1 MTSLP
6 ALENETLPKIMRS
19 PRTVRL
25 EISSKCN
32 LRCLYCYYFDNP
44 AVDYANLPTEQWL
57 QFFVELGNMAVM
69 DVSLGGGE
77 PFLRPD
83 LMDLI
88 EGIIQNKMRFCILS
102 NGTLIDDHIAE
113 YIAGTHRC
121 NYVQVS
127 IDGASSEVHD
137 SCRGNGSFVKAVN
150 GIKTLQRHNIP
161 VVARVTLHHHNVR
174 EIANV
179 ARFLLDE
186 LDISSFS
193 TNSAG
198 YLGACRKNAGEV
210 LLTNEDRQMA
220 MHDLLILSQKYPG
233 RITALAGPLYEAKYW
248 RKMEVAR
255 LNNDPAFPKGGHLTA
270 CGCPFGEIS
279 VRADGMII
287 PCSML
292 AHMVLGRINSDSLQ
306 EVWLNNPELNRL
318 RMRQKIPLDE
328 LEFCRGCDYM
338 RYCTGNCPGTAFTL
352 AGDTNSPSPDAC
364 LRKFLAEGG
373 NIP

>member
-1 MTSLP
+1 MTNLS
-6 ALENETLPKIMRS
+6 ALENAAVPKVMRS
-19 PRTVRL
+19 PRTVHL

-32 LRCLYCYYFDNP
+32 LRCLYCYYFDNT
-44 AVDYANLPTEQWL
+44 AVDYTNLPTEQWL
-57 QFFVELGNMAVM
+57 QFFVELGSMAVM
-69 DVSLGGGE
+69 DVSLSGGE

-83 LMDLI
+83 LTDLI
-88 EGIIQNKMRFCILS
+88 EGIIQNKMRFSILS
-102 NGTLIDDHIAE
+102 NGTLINDHIAE

-127 IDGASSEVHD
+127 IDGASPKVHD

-150 GIKTLQRHNIP
+150 GIKTLRRHNIP

-220 MHDLLILSQKYPG
+220 MHDLLNLSQEYKG

-248 RKMEVAR
+248 RKMEAAR
-255 LNNDPAFPKGGHLTA
+255 LNHDPAFSNGGHLTA
-270 CGCPFGEIS
+270 CGCPFSEIN

-287 PCSML
+287 PCTML

-318 RMRQKIPLDE
+318 RMRRSIPLNE
-328 LEFCRGCDYM
+328 LEFCRGCDYI

-352 AGDTNSPSPDAC
+352 TGDTNSPSPDAC
-364 LRKFLAEGG
+364 FRKFLAEGG

>member
-1 MTSLP
+1 
-6 ALENETLPKIMRS
+6 
-19 PRTVRL
+19 
-25 EISSKCN
+25 
-32 LRCLYCYYFDNP
+32 
-44 AVDYANLPTEQWL
+44 
-57 QFFVELGNMAVM
+57 
-69 DVSLGGGE
+69 
-77 PFLRPD
+77 
-83 LMDLI
+83 
-88 EGIIQNKMRFCILS
+88 
-102 NGTLIDDHIAE
+102 
-113 YIAGTHRC
+113 
-121 NYVQVS
+121 
-127 IDGASSEVHD
+127 
-137 SCRGNGSFVKAVN
+137 
-150 GIKTLQRHNIP
+150 

-220 MHDLLILSQKYPG
+220 MHDLLNLSQEYKG

-248 RKMEVAR
+248 RKMEAAR
-255 LNNDPAFPKGGHLTA
+255 LNHDPAFSNGGHLTA
-270 CGCPFGEIS
+270 CGCPFSEIN

-287 PCSML
+287 PCTML

-318 RMRQKIPLDE
+318 RMRRSIPLNE
-328 LEFCRGCDYM
+328 LEFCRGCDYI

-352 AGDTNSPSPDAC
+352 TGDTNSPSPDAC
-364 LRKFLAEGG
+364 FRKFLAEGG

>member
-1 MTSLP
+1 MANLS
-6 ALENETLPKIMRS
+6 ALENATLPKIMRS

-32 LRCLYCYYFDNP
+32 LRCLYCYYFDNH
-44 AVDYANLPTEQWL
+44 AVDYTNLPTEQWL
-57 QFFVELGNMAVM
+57 QFFVELGSMAVM

-83 LMDLI
+83 LIDLI
-88 EGIIQNKMRFCILS
+88 EGIIQNKMRFSILS
-102 NGTLIDDHIAE
+102 NGTLINDHIAE
-113 YIAGTHRC
+113 YIAGTRRC

-127 IDGASSEVHD
+127 VDGASPKVHD
-137 SCRGNGSFVKAVN
+137 SCRGKGSFVKAIE
-150 GIKTLQRHNIP
+150 GIKTLQRHDVP
-161 VVARVTLHHHNVR
+161 VVVRVTLHHHNVHD
-174 EIANV
+174 IANV
-179 ARFLLDE
+179 ASFLLDE
-186 LDISSFS
+186 LGLSVFS

-210 LLTNEDRQMA
+210 LLTNADKQVA
-220 MHDLLILSQKYPG
+220 MSDLLILSQKYPG
-233 RITALAGPLYEAKYW
+233 RITALAGPLFEAKYW
-248 RKMEVAR
+248 REMEVAR

-287 PCSML
+287 PCTML

-306 EVWLNNPELNRL
+306 DVWLNNPELNRL
-318 RMRQKIPLDE
+318 RMRQNIPLNEFD
-328 LEFCRGCDYM
+328 FCRDCDYM
-338 RYCTGNCPGTAFTL
+338 PYCTGNCPGAAFTL
-352 AGDTNSPSPDAC
+352 TGDINHPSPDAC
-364 LRKFLAEGG
+364 LRKFLAAGG

>member
-1 MTSLP
+1 VTNLS
-6 ALENETLPKIMRS
+6 ALENATLPKIMNS

-44 AVDYANLPTEQWL
+44 AVDYRNLPTEQWL

-88 EGIIQNKMRFCILS
+88 EGIIQNKMRFSILS
-102 NGTLIDDHIAE
+102 NGTLINDHIAE

-137 SCRGNGSFVKAVN
+137 SCRGKGSFVKAVR
-150 GIKTLQRHNIP
+150 GIKTLQRHDVP
-161 VVARVTLHHHNVR
+161 VAVRVTLHHNNVR
-174 EIANV
+174 DIVNV
-179 ARFLLDE
+179 ASFLLDE
-186 LDISSFS
+186 LGISSFG

-198 YLGACRKNAGEV
+198 YIGACRKNASEV
-210 LLTNEDRQMA
+210 LLTNEDRQIA
-220 MHDLLILSQKYPG
+220 MDDLLNLSHKYPG
-233 RITALAGPLYEAKYW
+233 RIAASAGPLYEAKYW
-248 RKMEVAR
+248 RKMEAAR
-255 LNNDPAFPKGGHLTA
+255 RSHDPAFPNGGHLTA
-270 CGCPFGEIS
+270 CGCPFNEIS

-292 AHMVLGRINSDSLQ
+292 AHVVLGRINRDSLQ

-318 RMRQKIPLDE
+318 RMRRSIPLNE
-328 LEFCRGCDYM
+328 FEFCRGCDYIP
-338 RYCTGNCPGTAFTL
+338 YCTGNCPGIAFTL
-352 AGDTNSPSPDAC
+352 TDDINHPSPDAC

>member
-1 MTSLP
+1 VTNLS
-6 ALENETLPKIMRS
+6 ALENATLPKIMRS

-32 LRCLYCYYFDNP
+32 LRCLYCYYFDNS

-57 QFFVELGNMAVM
+57 QFFVELGSMAVM

-83 LMDLI
+83 LIDLI
-88 EGIIQNKMRFCILS
+88 EGIIQNKMRFSIIS
-102 NGTLIDDHIAE
+102 NGSLIDDHIAE

-137 SCRGNGSFVKAVN
+137 SCRGRGSFVKAVR
-150 GIKTLQRHNIP
+150 GIKTLQRHNVP
-161 VVARVTLHHHNVR
+161 VVARVTLHHHNVHD
-174 EIANV
+174 IANV
-179 ARFLLDE
+179 ASFLLDE
-186 LDISSFS
+186 LGLYVFS

-210 LLTNEDRQMA
+210 LLTKEDRQMA
-220 MHDLLILSQKYPG
+220 MHDLLSLSQKYTG
-233 RITALAGPLYEAKYW
+233 RITALAGPLCDAKYW
-248 RKMEVAR
+248 REMEAAR
-255 LNNDPAFPKGGHLTA
+255 LSHDPAFPKGGHLTG

-287 PCSML
+287 PCTML
-292 AHMVLGRINSDSLQ
+292 AHMVLGRINRDSLQ

-318 RMRQKIPLDE
+318 RMRQKIPLNE
-328 LEFCRGCDYM
+328 FEFCRGCEYM
-338 RYCTGNCPGTAFTL
+338 LYCTGNCPGIAFTL
-352 AGDTNSPSPDAC
+352 TGDVNRPSPDAC
-364 LRKFLAEGG
+364 LRKFLEEGG